1 MFSSCLLLKSL
12 LVLWISAWLPTI
24 AFPSVL
30 SHFFSLALSSGF
42 MASIFTQA
50 QTGKQTISNP
60 SSSTRNVPPPLA
72 LTVPSAF
79 LLLCHSLH
87 VTHNL
92 IESPLWPQTIFVTIT
107 NGHFSTNSFQ
117 CISFLP
123 YWTVLPNF
131 SFLSFV

>member
-60 SSSTRNVPPPLA
+60 LPQLGMCLLRL
-72 LTVPSAF
+72 PSLF
-79 LLLCHSLH
+79 LLPFYFFAIHCMSH
-87 VTHNL
+87 
-92 IESPLWPQTIFVTIT
+92 TI
-107 NGHFSTNSFQ
+107 
-117 CISFLP
+117 
-123 YWTVLPNF
+123 
-131 SFLSFV
+131 